1 MNDEVNNFISSYRDL
16 LERQRDMG
24 MQNLENNRRNQF
36 QNIMGAANKVGML
49 YSNFPERA
57 KIQYDTGTY
66 MPARIK
72 LQSTYQTGLDKLRSN
87 TLNLVNQLKTINEA
101 IADLNE
107 A

>member
-1 MNDEVNNFISSYRDL
+1 MNDEVNNFISSYRDS
-16 LERQRDMG
+16 LERQRDLG

-36 QNIMGAANKVGML
+36 QNIMGSANRLGMM

-57 KIQYDTGTY
+57 KIQYDTSAY
-66 MPARIK
+66 MPAKIK

-87 TLNLVNQLKTINEA
+87 TLNLANQLKTINEA